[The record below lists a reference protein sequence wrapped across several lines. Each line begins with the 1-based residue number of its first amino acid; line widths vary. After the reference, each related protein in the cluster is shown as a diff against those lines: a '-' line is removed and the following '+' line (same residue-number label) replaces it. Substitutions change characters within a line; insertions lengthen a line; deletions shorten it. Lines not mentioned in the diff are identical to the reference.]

1 VTVVAVVLILGA
13 PVVGWGCT
21 KLLAR
26 TPAARD
32 RRARLE
38 RESAARRAEEVAFRE
53 RYLAEL
59 LDTRDDSRRAD
70 DDDHWPDPA

>member
-13 PVVGWGCT
+13 PVVAWRCS
-21 KLLAR
+21 KLVAR
-26 TPAARD
+26 TPAARE
-32 RRARLE
+32 RRARQE

-59 LDTRDDSRRAD
+59 LDTRDDGPRADAD
-70 DDDHWPDPA
+70 DDWPDPA